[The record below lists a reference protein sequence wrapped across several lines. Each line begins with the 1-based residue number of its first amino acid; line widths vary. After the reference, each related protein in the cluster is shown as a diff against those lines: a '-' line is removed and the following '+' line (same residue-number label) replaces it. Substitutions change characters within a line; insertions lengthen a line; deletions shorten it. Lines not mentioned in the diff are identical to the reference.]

1 MAVINA
7 LKSGNWSDPSVWP
20 NNTLPAQG
28 DEVHA
33 NGFTITINTNVTV
46 AELTTAAKN
55 GGSAG
60 GGFTLSNGVNVIAN
74 VTAGTTTCITAAT
87 SCLTASIA
95 GNIVGGS
102 VSGTYG
108 LYVAGTTQVKIN
120 GNITGG
126 ASGAYGAHITS
137 SANANINGI
146 VAGGS
151 ASSAFGLYAISTS
164 VANIVGEIIG
174 GSGTSA
180 HGACAS
186 NSAIINLKGNV
197 TGGVVSNAYGL
208 VAITTSMVNIIGN
221 AYGGSGPSAY
231 GVYAAN
237 AAVGMVTGK
246 AIGGIGALAAGAC
259 GADAALITIDGSVEF
274 GQTGQVPIAG
284 KIRFKRRDS
293 ASFTVMTDSGVMQ
306 LRPCPY
312 TDQPVMNLPVPQVGQ
327 AVAWLKCLDQAGLP
341 AAGVSVMAQHIDGG
355 KIGVVHTSLPLMAV
369 SDSNGIAAFTLP
381 RIAGLKY
388 QLWVTAKSVKKLF
401 VSEDMESYELPI
413 SLVTG
418 H

>member
-33 NGFTITINTNVTV
+33 NGFTITINTHVTV

-60 GGFTLSNGVNVIAN
+60 GGFTLSNGVTVIAN

-95 GNIVGGS
+95 GNVSGGSVSGAYGLNISNAAAGIAVTGNIVGGS
-102 VSGTYG
+102 VSGAYG
-108 LYVAGTTQVKIN
+108 LYAAGTAQVKIN

-126 ASGAYGAHITS
+126 ASSAYGA
-137 SANANINGI
+137 
-146 VAGGS
+146 
-151 ASSAFGLYAISTS
+151 YAT
-164 VANIVGEIIG
+164 
-174 GSGTSA
+174 
-180 HGACAS
+180 

-197 TGGVVSNAYGL
+197 SGGSASNAYGL
-208 VAITTSMVNIIGN
+208 CAAATSTMNIIGR

-274 GQTGQVPIAG
+274 GPTGQVPIAG
-284 KIRFKRRDS
+284 NIRFKRRDS

-312 TDQPVMNLPVPQVGQ
+312 TDQPVINLPVPQVGQ

-341 AAGVSVMAQHIDGG
+341 VAGISVMAQHIDGG
-355 KIGVVHTSLPLMAV
+355 KIGFIHISQTLTAV
-369 SDSNGIAAFTLP
+369 SDNNGIAAFTLP

-401 VSEDMESYELPI
+401 VSEDIESYELPI
-413 SLVTG
+413 SLVT
-418 H
+418 